1 MKKIFR
7 LLLLG
12 FLSVAVLSPSV
23 VIAEEQ
29 TVQEPSSSVYS
40 EIDGIAPM
48 GVPDSETVTIG
59 NGEYYDFV
67 RKTIVFPRYCTGGRF
82 ILIEPVDK
90 IASYQRYTSFHN
102 DDLVL
107 EPRGDEK
114 FLVDFSTRDVVSDG
128 ECGNSLT
135 SPKVILYGYRLR
147 NYEAGPVT
155 FKVSLEFNVTPI
167 Y

>member
-59 NGEYYDFV
+59 NGE
-67 RKTIVFPRYCTGGRF
+67 YCTGGRF